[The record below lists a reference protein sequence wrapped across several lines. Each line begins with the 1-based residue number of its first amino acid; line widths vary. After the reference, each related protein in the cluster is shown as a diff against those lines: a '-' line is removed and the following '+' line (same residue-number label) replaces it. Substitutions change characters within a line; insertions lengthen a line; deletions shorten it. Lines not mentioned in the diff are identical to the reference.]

1 MNVTKG
7 TNEMGLIF
15 GLIATL
21 ILIIVFIAVGGLLIT
36 SFVWIVLGIIALILF
51 LFFGFLLK
59 WFLIILL
66 IIGIYKLAKRLFTR

>member
-1 MNVTKG
+1 MDVTKG

-36 SFVWIVLGIIALILF
+36 SFVWIVLGIIALVLF

-66 IIGIYKLAKRLFTR
+66 IIGIYKLVKRLFTR

>member
-1 MNVTKG
+1 
-7 TNEMGLIF
+7 MGLIF

-66 IIGIYKLAKRLFTR
+66 IIGIYKLVKRLFTR